1 MADTIVAKAAPST
14 GGGRYQPHPEG
25 QFAIKCV
32 DVIDLGERVEQ
43 FGDNPAKVAQKVAL
57 VFRSDQINDEGMYFE
72 VTKELTVSMHE
83 KAGLRKFLGQWRGK
97 SFTDEEATTTGA
109 PLHKLEGVYALASIE
124 QRQSAGGRAYAN
136 IATIAPLPKAMPKPE
151 TGKYERAPYWAERKA
166 TYAAEVA
173 KFRGAAEPAPFSEKP
188 KALQAEDDDLPF

>member
-1 MADTIVAKAAPST
+1 MADTIYAKAAPDT
-14 GGGRYQPHPEG
+14 GGKFQPHAEG
-25 QFAIKCV
+25 QFALKCV

-43 FGDNPAKVAQKVAL
+43 FADNPAKVAKKVAL
-57 VFRSDQINDEGMYFE
+57 VYRSGELNDEGSYME

-97 SFTDEEATTTGA
+97 SYDDAEAEAGA

-124 QRQSAGGRAYAN
+124 QRKSGSGKTYAN
-136 IATIAPLPKAMPKPE
+136 IASIAPLPKAMPKPE
-151 TGKYERAPYWAERKA
+151 TGTYERAPYWAERKA

-173 KFRGAAEPAPFSEKP
+173 KFKGNAEPAPFSEKP
-188 KALQAEDDDLPF
+188 KALQTEDDDLPF